1 MKANDPRYHNN
12 TPYNPAS
19 MYRNCVNSPLRY
31 EQSIADESG
40 DDNEADADNESADDT
55 EER

>member
-1 MKANDPRYHNN
+1 MKNDPRYHNN

-31 EQSIADESG
+31 EQVADESG
-40 DDNEADADNESADDT
+40 DDNEANADNEKADDT
-55 EER
+55 EES